1 MKNKNIEKN
10 PTSKKYSE
18 NDQFIDWLINKLGIE
33 LITNKSP
40 PKFTIIPS
48 ERIKGSGL
56 ILNILQI
63 VIVRGITKKIH
74 RIFIDTEEN
83 INVKKH
89 KITRIRRLFPL
100 ENCTNLNAMKI
111 NTPLL
116 WQIVIMII
124 MPKINKIV

>member
-56 ILNILQI
+56 IFNILQM
-63 VIVRGITKKIH
+63 VIVRGIIKKRH
-74 RIFIDTEEN
+74 KMFIDKDEN
-83 INVKKH
+83 IKVKTH
-89 KITRIRRLFPL
+89 KIKRIYRLFPL
-100 ENCTNLNAMKI
+100 ENCTNLNAIKI
-111 NTPLL
+111 NTPLF
-116 WQIVIMII
+116 
-124 MPKINKIV
+124 